1 VPGAAQSSAAAI
13 NAHGEIVGFYF
24 GSNGGPHSGFL
35 YSGGVYTT
43 IDFPGSY
50 STDLTGIN
58 ARGEIVGYFT
68 DASGGLPHGFI
79 YNHGTYTRLDFPGAV
94 DTEPTSINASGEVV
108 GFYQNGVAGLGIT
121 SDHGFAY
128 NRGEYTT
135 IDAPGSIVSTDLTP
149 PSSINNR
156 GQIVGYYSA
165 GTEHG
170 FIASPQVH
178 DNLASEVNALSGL
191 KGADAFVFPS
201 TLGESQSSH
210 PDTLHHPDTLNHEEV
225 QLAHSLLADLTA
237 IVAENNPSGVNAA
250 HDPDHITTSDH
261 SALHNLHAN
270 HFLL

>member
-1 VPGAAQSSAAAI
+1 LS
-13 NAHGEIVGFYF
+13 
-24 GSNGGPHSGFL
+24 
-35 YSGGVYTT
+35 
-43 IDFPGSY
+43 FP
-50 STDLTGIN
+50 
-58 ARGEIVGYFT
+58 
-68 DASGGLPHGFI
+68 
-79 YNHGTYTRLDFPGAV
+79 
-94 DTEPTSINASGEVV
+94 
-108 GFYQNGVAGLGIT
+108 
-121 SDHGFAY
+121 
-128 NRGEYTT
+128 
-135 IDAPGSIVSTDLTP
+135 
-149 PSSINNR
+149 
-156 GQIVGYYSA
+156 
-165 GTEHG
+165 G
-170 FIASPQVH
+170 FIASPQAH